1 MGRSGQAGEGKE
13 DRGGREGTGTG
24 KRTRKSRTGARRKKS
39 RAGGQKEEE
48 QEDRRKQGRRGA

>member
-1 MGRSGQAGEGKE
+1 MEKCVIGQERTGGEGKE
-13 DRGGREGTGTG
+13 DRGGRAGTGTG

-48 QEDRRKQGRRGA
+48 QEDRRK